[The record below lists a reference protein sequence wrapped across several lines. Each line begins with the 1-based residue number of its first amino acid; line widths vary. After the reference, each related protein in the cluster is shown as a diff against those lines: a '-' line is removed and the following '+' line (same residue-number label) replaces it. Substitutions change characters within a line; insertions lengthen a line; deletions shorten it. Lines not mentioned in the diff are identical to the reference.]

1 MNVLITGLMGH
12 VGFSLANYLIKE
24 GHTVIGIINK
34 SKKRYNFNSISK
46 KKLIIKK
53 INLINENTVSKLLKN
68 YKIDKCV
75 HTAAISHEIY
85 AQKDPVNT
93 LNINSSSVLNIL
105 NCIKKTRK
113 NIKFINV
120 STGSVFQEI
129 SKKTNINEST
139 VPTPKSLYSV
149 TKRMGEIL
157 VSSFNN
163 KGLNC
168 TSIRISWVYGPPIK
182 LNKNI
187 IQRGPIPKIMYDF
200 AINKKKKFRLK
211 NGSNFRA
218 SFTYIDDVVSNIYKL
233 LIKKNKLDQIYNLG
247 TGKNNSLKEIFQILK
262 KIDKKIYFKIGP
274 GAQPWSNDSVM
285 RGPLVSKS
293 KLLKCYY
300 NLELGIINYLE
311 WLKKNA

>member
-12 VGFSLANYLIKE
+12 IGFCLTNYLINE
-24 GHTVIGIINK
+24 GHTVIGVINK
-34 SKKRYNFNSISK
+34 SKKRYDFNNIVK
-46 KKLIIKK
+46 KRLIIKK
-53 INLINENTVSKLLKN
+53 IDLTNEDAVAKLLRN

-93 LNINSSSVLNIL
+93 LKINSSSVLCIL
-105 NCIKKTRK
+105 NSIKKTNK

-129 SKKTNINEST
+129 SKKSNIDENA
-139 VPTPKSLYSV
+139 VPTPKSLYSA
-149 TKRMGEIL
+149 TKRLAEIL

-163 KGLNC
+163 KGLDC
-168 TSIRISWVYGPPIK
+168 SSIRISWVYGPPIK
-182 LNKNI
+182 LKKDV
-187 IQRGPIPKIMYDF
+187 IQRGPIPKIIYDF
-200 AINKKKKFRLK
+200 MVNNKKKFHLK
-211 NGSNFRA
+211 NGSDFRA
-218 SFTYIDDVVSNIYKL
+218 SFTYIDDVVKNIYKL
-233 LIKKNKLDQIYNLG
+233 LIKKNRLDDIYNLG

-262 KIDKKIYFKIGP
+262 KIDNKISFKIGR

-285 RGPLVSKS
+285 RGPLVSNS

-300 NLELGIINYLE
+300 NLELGIVNYLE